1 MAGSSYYIPFGCLS
15 LALLVLPL
23 TGALLPI
30 ILELY
35 NTIAFASTR
44 VKGTLLSQA
53 LFIRI
58 ACDFMHFETNE

>member
-15 LALLVLPL
+15 LALLVMPL
-23 TGALLPI
+23 IGALLPI

-44 VKGTLLSQA
+44 KGALLFQA
-53 LFIRI
+53 VFIRI
-58 ACDFMHFETNE
+58 ACDSGRIHAF